1 MRDIIHGNIT
11 LNTCY
16 LMKQCNDTRCRFVF
30 NILDTTYFTEDDN
43 SQAIEDHLFQ
53 SEGQSLGQS
62 TIMNYLD
69 ISFKDDLESLV
80 YVITH
85 LVSRGKLLTIQ
96 RFQLE
101 WITETELLRW
111 KNCEFFKEMIG
122 IVPPELEIL
131 V

>member
-16 LMKQCNDTRCRFVF
+16 LMKQCHDTRCRFVF

-43 SQAIEDHLFQ
+43 TQAIEDHLFQ

-62 TIMNYLD
+62 TIMVYLV

-85 LVSRGKLLTIQ
+85 LVSRGKLLTVQ

-111 KNCEFFKEMIG
+111 KSCEFFKEMIG
-122 IVPPELEIL
+122 IVPP
-131 V
+131 